1 MSRRGSGRTAETET
15 ACLDSAVVVVCGAAA
30 APSLFPPSLSTA
42 CALLLLLLG
51 LPMGDDGP
59 GLKRSKKERARER
72 SRGERE
78 VEYELGESAAAA
90 AEAAAEKIRK
100 TFSSVRLYELELGN
114 VVKTRLA
121 RLRSLRTAAVWRF
134 ALLSLPHLYEA
145 LRLPPCTFALPVWNT
160 KM

>member
-1 MSRRGSGRTAETET
+1 M
-15 ACLDSAVVVVCGAAA
+15 
-30 APSLFPPSLSTA
+30 
-42 CALLLLLLG
+42 
-51 LPMGDDGP
+51 
-59 GLKRSKKERARER
+59 
-72 SRGERE
+72 
-78 VEYELGESAAAA
+78 EYELGESAAAA
-90 AEAAAEKIRK
+90 AAAEKIRK

-160 KM
+160 KMLGRIPRSATGELRFPMQYSVSGDRNHAAAATAVVMMVRIERRATRRRFPLF